1 MIEISNQ
8 KLFYRKPVHLIFV
21 TKEETYQM
29 VSIILDELLP
39 PFLLTNTVATLDEH
53 GQLLEYKE
61 LPRFVSEFIDLD
73 NFLAIAKEIST
84 LLYDS
89 TTSSQDQQA
98 EQMFQVS
105 IYYFFHFV
113 VCK

>member
-1 MIEISNQ
+1 MMEISNP

-21 TKEETYQM
+21 TKEETYEM

-73 NFLAIAKEIST
+73 AFVAISKEIST
-84 LLYDS
+84 IITDS
-89 TTSSQDQQA
+89 TTSSQDQLA
-98 EQMFQVS
+98 EHMFQVR
-105 IYYFFHFV
+105 IN
-113 VCK
+113 